1 MVTFEEAG
9 AILDEAVEAL
19 PEEIFRDLNGGVN
32 LLPDTRESGDGRY
45 TLGLYHNDAM
55 GRYVEIF
62 YGSIRAAYGDISP
75 EEWKKHLVATLH
87 HELTHHIEGLA
98 GDRTLERWDE
108 AQTAAWLAG
117 GEATPIDADSIL
129 FVDAD
134 DCALAPAA
142 AALFKL
148 AAAEYC
154 PEVRCA
160 SAGLVA
166 GAAMCPEA
174 VQAAAKLGADIA
186 GHTPRM
192 VNIAVLTQYDA
203 MLCMTLAQAD
213 TLAERFPAFDARI
226 MCLGEK
232 DILPPRHGGGW
243 GAVMRRLRAEAES
256 LVDELCMED

>member
-1 MVTFEEAG
+1 MISFEEAG
-9 AILDEAVEAL
+9 TILDEAVEAL
-19 PEEIFRDLNGGVN
+19 PEEIFRELNGGVN

-62 YGSIRAAYGDISP
+62 YGSFRAAYGDISR
-75 EEWKKHLVATLH
+75 EEWKQHLIATLH

-108 AQTAAWLAG
+108 AQTEAWLAG
-117 GEATPIDADSIL
+117 GEAQPIDADSL
-129 FVDAD
+129 LMVDAD

-142 AALFKL
+142 AALFAL

-160 SAGLVA
+160 SAGLTA
-166 GAAMCPEA
+166 GPAVLPEA
-174 VQAAAKLGADIA
+174 VQAAAKAGADIA
-186 GHTPRM
+186 GHRPR
-192 VNIAVLTQYDA
+192 AADAALLAQYDA
-203 MLCMTLAQAD
+203 ILCMTLAQAD
-213 TLAERFPAFDARI
+213 ALAERFPAHDAKI
-226 MCLGEK
+226 MCLGQK
-232 DILPPRHGGGW
+232 DILLPKHGGGW